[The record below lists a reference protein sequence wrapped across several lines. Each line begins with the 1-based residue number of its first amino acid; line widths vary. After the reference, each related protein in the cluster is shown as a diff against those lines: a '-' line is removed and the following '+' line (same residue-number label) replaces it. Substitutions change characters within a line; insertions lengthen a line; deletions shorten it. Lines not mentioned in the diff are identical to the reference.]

1 MTQVYSKKRTGK
13 KVNYDSQ
20 TTSSNTYN
28 DYAGA
33 QKNVTV
39 GALLEPI
46 RTGSS
51 WSTDASAT
59 ALELPAGTQLAIYN
73 NNTTVGTVRFGTDSS
88 VTAGTVGDVDGSG
101 SPSIACKPTD
111 WTYVCCG
118 ERTFIKTSANTLI
131 VYVIKDD
138 TVLK

>member
-1 MTQVYSKKRTGK
+1 MTQTYSKKRTGK

-20 TTSSNTYN
+20 QTASNTYN

-33 QKNVTV
+33 QKNMSV
-39 GALLEPI
+39 GAVLQPV

-51 WSTDASAT
+51 WSTDASSS
-59 ALELPAGTQLAIYN
+59 ALEVPAGTQIAIYN
-73 NNTTVGTVRFGTDSS
+73 TAGTLGTVRFGSTSS
-88 VTAGTVGDVDGSG
+88 VTAGSVGEVSAEG
-101 SPSIACKPTD
+101 SPSVACKPTD

-118 ERTFIKTSANTLI
+118 ERTFIKTSANSLI
-131 VYVIKDD
+131 VYVIQDD